1 MATRVQ
7 IAFNLSANG
16 VGDYFTLD
24 DATKGVLDN
33 ATYKLGGDVLVDVT
47 AKVRSVQVRRGRSR
61 QLERFTAGN
70 ANIVLD
76 NRDRSFDPLNAASA
90 YYGSIL
96 PGKQVIIDRDGATIY
111 TGAIFDWNFDYDL
124 SNDSTAQVS
133 AVDGLSLI
141 AQQTRTAG
149 TATSQLTGARVSA
162 VLTEVGWPVAQ
173 RSISAG
179 QATLDADVVAPDT
192 NALAYLSQVADV
204 SEPGAIFIGKTGLAT
219 FRDRADLQAFT
230 SGLTFG
236 IGGIPVQEIRVDYG
250 AEQLANA
257 ISVTYTAGTVVA
269 GTATADDA
277 TSQAAY
283 GVVDKSIA
291 TFLSSSAQASALA
304 TWQLGQYKD
313 PVYRFD
319 AITVNLLRLSSSE
332 AAQVLALELADV
344 VLVTWTPNSVGSA
357 ISEYVGIEQI
367 EHAISPDTH
376 TVTFTLS
383 QAALGFVLDSATF
396 GVLDTSLLGL

>member
-1 MATRVQ
+1 MGTRVQ
-7 IAFNLSANG
+7 IAFNLAANG
-16 VGDYFTLD
+16 VGSYFTLD
-24 DATKGVLDN
+24 DTTKGVLDN
-33 ATYKLGGDVLVDVT
+33 ATYKLAGDVLVDVT

-76 NRDRSFDPLNAASA
+76 NRDRAFDPLNTASA

-96 PGKQVIIDRDGATIY
+96 PGKQVIIDRDGATVY
-111 TGAIFDWNFDYDL
+111 TGSVFDWNFDYDL
-124 SNDSTAQVS
+124 SGDSTAQVS

-141 AQQTRTAG
+141 AGQTRTAG
-149 TATSQLTGARVSA
+149 TATSQLTGARVDA
-162 VLTEVGWPVAQ
+162 VLTEIGWPVAQ

-179 QATLDADVVAPDT
+179 QATLDADVVASDT
-192 NALAYLSQVADV
+192 NALAYLSKAADV
-204 SEPGAIFIGKTGLAT
+204 SEPGAFFVGRTGLAT

-236 IGGIPVQEIRVDYG
+236 IGGIPVQEITVDYG

-257 ISVTYTAGTVVA
+257 IAVTYTAGTVVA

-277 TSQAAY
+277 TSQSAY
-283 GVVDKSIA
+283 GVIDKSIE
-291 TFLSSSAQASALA
+291 TILSSSAQASALA

-319 AITVNLLRLSSSE
+319 AITVNMLRLTSSQ

-367 EHAISPDTH
+367 EHAISPDSH
-376 TVTFTLS
+376 TVTFALS
-383 QAALGFVLDSATF
+383 QSFIGFILDSAAF
-396 GVLDTSLLGL
+396 GVLDTSLIGL